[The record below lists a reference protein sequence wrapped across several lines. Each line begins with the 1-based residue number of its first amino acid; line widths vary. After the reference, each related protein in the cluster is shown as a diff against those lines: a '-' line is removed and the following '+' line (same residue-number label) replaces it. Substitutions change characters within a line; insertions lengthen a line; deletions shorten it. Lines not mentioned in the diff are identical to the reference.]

1 MRFPMNPDGVVG
13 DRASCPNCAGLSF
26 DLFEDILDIDG
37 AIAIIEIC
45 QACSALVNRGA
56 IEHLQQHAESM
67 HRAQVAELREVYPID
82 PREVAFGAT
91 LEEEIPHFLEV
102 LNFFLTKADIARPP
116 TELISA
122 EIGIGR
128 GTLLRAAG
136 KVFGKSYGTDID
148 FSLFDATTTHLPVPD
163 TVILLESLS
172 HLPEPVDVIL
182 AWHTLEHIPRLHDL
196 IAAARLLLKPG
207 GHLYFQVPLYRPE
220 NVVESHYTF
229 MNRRSVSV
237 LAEMQRLDVVDIWT
251 DHNRHFLT
259 SILRKPADSEGG
271 R

>member
-1 MRFPMNPDGVVG
+1 MRFPMNADGACG
-13 DRASCPNCAGLSF
+13 EHASCPNCGGLSF
-26 DLFEDILDIDG
+26 DLFEDILDVDG
-37 AIAIIEIC
+37 KIAIIEIC

-56 IEHLQQHAESM
+56 IEHLQRDPASM
-67 HRAQVAELREVYPID
+67 HRAQISELRDVYPVD
-82 PREVAFGAT
+82 PHEIAFGAT
-91 LEEEIPHFLEV
+91 LEGEIPHFHEALT
-102 LNFFLTKADIARPP
+102 FFLEQAEIKLPP
-116 TELISA
+116 GQLISA

-136 KVFGKSYGTDID
+136 QMFGRSYGTDLD
-148 FSLFDATTTHLPVPD
+148 FTLFDATKSQLAVPD
-163 TVILLESLS
+163 TVVLLESLS

-182 AWHTLEHIPRLHDL
+182 AWHTFEHIPRLHDL
-196 IAAARLLLKPG
+196 IAAMRLQLKPG

-237 LAEMQRLDVVDIWT
+237 MAELQHFDLVDIWT

-259 SILRKPADSEGG
+259 SILRKPMAG
-271 R
+271 